1 MQEAF
6 AKMGLG
12 LFHFLAEVRL
22 ARECMEILGFQV
34 HQLRKHLPT
43 KKRNDLSQH
52 SLNLIGLA
60 NA

>member
-12 LFHFLAEVRL
+12 LVRL